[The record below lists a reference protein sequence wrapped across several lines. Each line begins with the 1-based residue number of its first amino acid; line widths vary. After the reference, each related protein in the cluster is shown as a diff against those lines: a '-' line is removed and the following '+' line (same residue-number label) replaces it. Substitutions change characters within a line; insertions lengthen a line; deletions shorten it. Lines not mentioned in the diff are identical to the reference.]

1 MARHFAI
8 IPVIELEPGAYS
20 KQTYALPNG
29 TGKDLPE
36 QWEAYNQKCYQDA
49 GLKHLKAIET
59 GQWLFELAQIEADH
73 LKIIFPEI
81 YADYLN
87 DETNLNELFED
98 MKDLAPSICGGFALK
113 DADQII
119 HLPACCCGLES
130 IEEWQ
135 VQPDTSIIQVW
146 TGHDQEDEVVL
157 EFSTSG
163 VILSVGKAKR
173 YSFSK
178 AEYRTLLSQAETT
191 IHHFI
196 ERSATVL
203 NPLFNIKNGR
213 ALAEAMIYR

>member
-1 MARHFAI
+1 MALHFAI

-20 KQTYALPNG
+20 EQTYEFPNG
-29 TGKDLPE
+29 TAKELPE

-49 GLKHLKAIET
+49 GLKNLKAIET
-59 GQWLFELAQIEADH
+59 GQWLFELAHIETDH

-87 DETNLNELFED
+87 DKNKLHELLED

-113 DADQII
+113 DTEQII

-135 VQPDTSIIQVW
+135 IGPDGSITHVW

-157 EFSTSG
+157 EFGTSE
-163 VILSVGKAKR
+163 VILWVGKAKQ

-178 AEYRTLLSQAETT
+178 AEYSMLLAQAETT
-191 IHHFI
+191 IDHFI
-196 ERSATVL
+196 ERAATVL
-203 NPLFNIKNGR
+203 NPLFNIKNGKV
-213 ALAEAMIYR
+213 LAEAMIYR